1 MTNEP
6 KITIDFESRS
16 ACDIGMGAWLYSLHP
31 TTEPMVLSY
40 KIGDGRVRRWHPGYA
55 HLGIEESPYPQDLMD
70 AIEEGWLVEAHNRF
84 FEFCMWMNI
93 MVPLYGWVVIPRE
106 KWRCSAAKA
115 SYYGLPRALENAV
128 KALKLPVEKDMEGNT
143 LMRKLC
149 KPRKISK
156 LEKRQMYD
164 RQEAG
169 DPDWYIVNGTK
180 GFTLTGKKPRN
191 PEEVLLWP
199 EDKAKF
205 ERNWL
210 YCDRDVEAEHA
221 FSEALPDLPPTELR
235 IWQMDQDMNLRGVR
249 CDLDMVNAAI
259 AMRDHEVAAMN
270 AELADIMGIAEEDRE
285 DFSATKRAVIKEW
298 VNVQGVA
305 LPDTQ
310 AKTLDKFAAK
320 KGLPLHVTT
329 AINIIREV
337 NRTSTAKYD
346 TMIERADPRDWRLRD
361 LMMYHGAGTGRWAGK
376 GVQPHNFPRGNIK
389 DMEAACKLILAQ
401 DYDAIRALYGEVMEH
416 LSYSLRG
423 AMTASV
429 GRDLIVADYAAIEAR
444 VVFWLARDEV
454 ALGVFERGEDI
465 YMDMATSV
473 YGYPVVNKKTQADER
488 QFGKQAILGLC
499 FEMGFVTF
507 LLTCKKY
514 DISFTKEQVL
524 KVVGGRYAEIEAM
537 VEKYFLTDKK
547 RIARMKDAEL
557 SIREHMHE
565 LVLMQYT
572 VQKYRARYGNV
583 KQMWRDQE
591 DAALQAIRNPG
602 VVIECERGRNTWV
615 VEHLAGQEVLV
626 TYLASG
632 KPLFY
637 WNPKIVL
644 KKTPFKNND
653 GSPVLKPNILFWGVD
668 PYTKK
673 WSIQDTYGG
682 KLVENITQATAR
694 DLMAFAMVSAD
705 DEGTYDVLLSVHDEL
720 VCEVDKDKGNVKEFE
735 KLMAKTPGWAKGCPV
750 DAEGWRGERYRK

>member
-40 KIGDGRVRRWHPGYA
+40 KIGDGPVRRWHPGYA

-70 AIEEGWLVEAHNRF
+70 AIEDGWLVEAHNRF
-84 FEFCMWMNI
+84 FEFCMWTNI
-93 MVPLYGWVVIPRE
+93 MVPRYGWVPIKRE

-128 KALKLPVEKDMEGNT
+128 KALGLPIEKDMEGNKI
-143 LMRKLC
+143 MKKLC
-149 KPRKISK
+149 KPRKPTK

-164 RQEAG
+164 DWQAG
-169 DPDWYIVNGTK
+169 LGPHPD
-180 GFTLTGKKPRN
+180 
-191 PEEVLLWP
+191 EVILWHESK
-199 EDKAKF
+199 EDF

-210 YCDRDVEAEHA
+210 YCDRDVEAEHL
-221 FSEALPDLPPTELR
+221 FSETLPDLPESELR
-235 IWQMDQDMNLRGVR
+235 IWQMDQDMNLRGIR
-249 CDLDMVNAAI
+249 CDLDMVNQAI
-259 AMRDHEVAAMN
+259 KMRDREVAAMN
-270 AELADIMGIAEEDRE
+270 AELADIMGIPEDERE
-285 DFSATKRAVIKEW
+285 DFSATKRAAIKEW

-310 AKTLDKFAAK
+310 GATLDKFAAK
-320 KGLPLHVTT
+320 KGLPKHVL
-329 AINIIREV
+329 AALKIIREV

-346 TMIERADPRDWRLRD
+346 AMIERADPRDWRLRD

-376 GVQPHNFPRGNIK
+376 GVQPHNFPRGSIK
-389 DMEAACKLILAQ
+389 DMEAACKLIVEG
-401 DYDAIRALYGEVMEH
+401 DVEAIRILYGEVMEH
-416 LSYSLRG
+416 LSSALRG
-423 AMTASV
+423 AMTASE
-429 GRDLIVADYAAIEAR
+429 GRDLIVSDYAAIEAR
-444 VVFWLARDEV
+444 VVFWLARDMA
-454 ALGVFERGEDI
+454 ALDVFERGEDI
-465 YMDMATSV
+465 YCDMATGI
-473 YGYPVVNKKTQADER
+473 YGRPINKKKDPDER
-488 QFGKQAILGLC
+488 QFGKQAILGLG

-514 DISFTKEQVL
+514 NISFTKEQVL
-524 KVVGGRYAEIEAM
+524 KIVGGRYTELEAM
-537 VEKYFLTDKK
+537 VEKYFLTDKR
-547 RIARMKDAEL
+547 RIARMKEAEL

-572 VQKYRARYGNV
+572 VRKYRSRYAEV

-591 DAALQAIRNPG
+591 DGALQAIRNPG
-602 VVIECERGRNTWV
+602 VRVDCERGRNTWV
-615 VEHLAGQEVLV
+615 VEVIGGREVLV
-626 TYLASG
+626 TYLPSG

-637 WNPKIVL
+637 WDPKVVL
-644 KKTPFKNND
+644 KKTPFKNPD
-653 GSPVLKPNILFWGVD
+653 GSPVLKPSIIFKGVD

-673 WSIQDTYGG
+673 WSTQDTYGG

-694 DLMAFAMVSAD
+694 DLMALAMVRAD
-705 DEGTYDVLLSVHDEL
+705 DGGVYDVLLSVHDEL
-720 VCEVDKDKGNVKEFE
+720 VCEVDKDKGDVREFE
-735 KLMAKTPGWAKGCPV
+735 KLMAEIPGWAKGCPV